1 MSSEIAASRRR
12 QLFVLIAL
20 VVLMVLL
27 VPLCLLVG
35 AVDIP
40 FAGVAGALVDSP
52 DIPETWRVI
61 VVEARLPMALTA
73 MMAGAALSVAGL
85 LMQTVFDNPLAGPS
99 ILGVST
105 GASLGVAIVMLA
117 AGGAIA
123 SSLGN
128 YIATISG
135 ALAGAITVLVV
146 LLLMSHVVKSTT
158 MLLLVGILTG
168 YLASSAISLLNFF
181 ATQEGVHSFVIWGMG
196 SFSGVTLDRLGV
208 LAGVVAVLLLLSMLM
223 VKPLDALLLGSRYAR
238 SLGVDVIV
246 TRNRLLFL
254 SGALTAVVTAFCG
267 PIGFIGLVVPHIAR
281 MAVATSR
288 HAVLLPATALSGA
301 VLAMGCALVSVLP
314 GSIGVIP
321 VNAITPVVGVPVIIY
336 VIVAR
341 KKLHYFN

>member
-20 VVLMVLL
+20 TVLMVLL

-52 DIPETWRVI
+52 NIPETWRVI

-146 LLLMSHVVKSTT
+146 LLLMSHVVKSTA
-158 MLLLVGILTG
+158 MLLIVGILTG

-208 LAGVVAVLLLLSMLM
+208 LAGVVVVLLLLSMLM

-238 SLGVDVIV
+238 SLGVDVIA

-314 GSIGVIP
+314 GSLGVIP